1 MALLLRYLTAT
12 DAGLAAGTSMEPVAL
27 ADALVNLRVDSDAS
41 DAAQIASIFLPA
53 ARQLAETKA
62 GAAIRLASYRQTL
75 SEFPWTR
82 DSRNGFSSSGSP
94 MGHRSSSAPIKTAL
108 GLVQS
113 ITSVKYIDTT
123 GAVQTIDP
131 TTLSL
136 VQLDEAN
143 TEIALTYGGYWPACA
158 HVPNAVTVE
167 YTAGMAP
174 ADFAARFPG
183 VNHWILLACGWAY
196 ANREMFLSANGAL
209 IQMPASYV
217 DSLLA
222 PITVSPRF

>member
-1 MALLLRYLTAT
+1 MALLLRYLTAA

-27 ADALVNLRVDSDAS
+27 ADALENLHVDADAS
-41 DAAQIASIFLPA
+41 DAAQIASLIIPA

-62 GAAIRLASYRQTL
+62 GTAIRLASYRQTL

-82 DSRNGFSSSGSP
+82 DSRNGYSSSGSP
-94 MGHRSSSAPIKTAL
+94 MGHRSSAAPIKTAL

-131 TTLSL
+131 AILSL

-143 TEIALTYGGYWPACA
+143 TEIALTFGGYWPACA
-158 HVPNAVTVE
+158 NVPNAVTIE
-167 YTAGMAP
+167 YIAGMAP
-174 ADFAARFPG
+174 TDFTARFPG

-196 ANREMFLSANGAL
+196 ANREMFLTANGAL
-209 IQMPASYV
+209 IQMPASYL
-217 DSLLA
+217 DNLLA

>member
-1 MALLLRYLTAT
+1 MARLLRYLTAA
-12 DAGLAAGTSMEPVAL
+12 DAGARPYSSMEPVAL
-27 ADALVNLRVDSDAS
+27 ADVLAHLRIDSDAS
-41 DAAQIASIFLPA
+41 DVAQIASIFIPA

-62 GAAIRLASYRQTL
+62 GSAIRLASYRQTL

-82 DSRNGFSSSGSP
+82 DSRNGFFSSGNP
-94 MGHRSSSAPIKTAL
+94 FGNRSSSAPIKTAL

-113 ITSVKYIDTT
+113 ITSVKYVDASGVT
-123 GAVQTIDP
+123 QTIDP
-131 TTLSL
+131 ATLSL

-143 TEIALTYGGYWPACA
+143 TEIALTNGNYWPACA
-158 HVPNAVTVE
+158 SVPNAVTVE
-167 YTAGMAP
+167 YIAGMAP

-196 ANREMFLSANGAL
+196 ENREMFLASTGAL
-209 IQMPASYV
+209 LQMPAAYV